1 MAYVVLKMGDN
12 PADIRRGKFY
22 ILFMREEP
30 KRYDLFRFENDIK
43 KIAKDNSVYDVKTLL
58 IRYLS
63 WYREF
68 YISNMRWITPF
79 VFPSPYYE
87 GKTWFFETFV
97 LDFEKRYGRGFHA
110 GLLDVYPN
118 PERVRTWRE
127 LGDYVGIEDYVS
139 EVNYVGEVDYVDEV
153 EEYEDLYMQTGAN
166 LNQGYYVYF
175 ANRIGGD
182 RVISGLHVQTDMCTI
197 LNTLINGV
205 ERNRNFGDPAQQVM
219 DLLMLKVPFYAPRYQ
234 EGISVPHLAAGKYM
248 LSENANGLIFVNDP
262 RNKDYSK
269 GILKMGDIIREG
281 YLMDLKNAV
290 CQQA

>member
-1 MAYVVLKMGDN
+1 MAYVVLRMGDN
-12 PADIRRGKFY
+12 TKDLRQGRFY
-22 ILFMREEP
+22 ILFMREVA

-43 KIAKDNSVYDVKTLL
+43 RIAKENSVNDVKTLL
-58 IRYLS
+58 IRYLD

-68 YISNMRWITPF
+68 YISNMRWIYPF
-79 VFPSPYYE
+79 VFPSVYYE

-118 PERVRTWRE
+118 PENVRTWRE
-127 LGDYVGIEDYVS
+127 LGDYVGVEDYVS
-139 EVNYVGEVDYVDEV
+139 EVNYVGGVDYVDEV
-153 EEYEDLYMQTGAN
+153 EEYEDLYMQGTAN

-197 LNTLINGV
+197 LNTLIKGV
-205 ERNRNFGDPAQQVM
+205 EKNANFGDPAQQVM

-234 EGISVPHLAAGKYM
+234 EGISIPHLAAGKYM

-262 RNKDYSK
+262 RNKDYNK
-269 GILKMGDIIREG
+269 GILKMGGQVMEG
-281 YLMDLKNAV
+281 YLMDLKNSI